1 VRVITFAAAAK
12 AAHAGAGRRAA
23 VCQVDGGRWLT
34 FEGTTRVS
42 ADADDVAAAVA
53 AYAVRY
59 RQPKVRDD
67 RVVVEID
74 VDKVMCNSGLR
85 SGTSS

>member
-1 VRVITFAAAAK
+1 
-12 AAHAGAGRRAA
+12 
-23 VCQVDGGRWLT
+23 
-34 FEGTTRVS
+34 VS